1 MKFRTILFAVTTV
14 LTTSFALAANKT
26 PLTYAEYLTLLAIHG
41 QVLQKMDYEMKT
53 FTKDVRPY
61 TEEENL
67 DYGCN
72 MILVFKENLKFIN
85 QYPEYKNGAQV
96 KVFINAY
103 EKGTSQIQQI
113 VDGNN
118 KKCKGYV
125 TRLPT
130 STKGTI
136 PLVMN
141 NNEAN
146 QKYTDYYSKQ
156 EQIINAYKNATDLA
170 SRKKQICALKD
181 LSVTTEMYILLYS
194 SMVKS
199 EEGQKV
205 LATIKDDG
213 DFMRTKLSM
222 DERCGI

>member
-1 MKFRTILFAVTTV
+1 MKLKTTILALTTV

-26 PLTYAEYLTLLAIHG
+26 PLTYAEYLTTLAIHG

-61 TEEENL
+61 TEEEKL

-72 MILVFKENLKFIN
+72 GLSIYKENLKFIN

-96 KVFINAY
+96 KVFINVY
-103 EKGTSQIQQI
+103 ENGISAIQQFI
-113 VDGNN
+113 KMGNL
-118 KKCKGYV
+118 KCKGYI

-130 STKGTI
+130 SAKGTI

-146 QKYTDYYSKQ
+146 QKYTDYYSKR
-156 EQIINAYKNATDLA
+156 EQIINAYKNTVDLA

-181 LSVTTEMYILLYS
+181 LSVTTEMDILLYS
-194 SMVKS
+194 SMAKS

-205 LATIKDDG
+205 LTTIKDDG